1 MNGAPPGKAEAA
13 DDGPNQA
20 ETDSTT
26 TAEPST
32 TTAEATTTEGT
43 EEQDGALPD
52 TTDVADVSPEEG
64 TSEAVT
70 EQLQELNLDEPTTED
85 AEPVVEDG
93 EESAAEEDDGDG
105 EWISSSPVLC
115 PLAGIR

>member
-1 MNGAPPGKAEAA
+1 VNGAPPGKAEAA

-32 TTAEATTTEGT
+32 TTAEGA
-43 EEQDGALPD
+43 EEQDSALPD

-105 EWISSSPVLC
+105 EWISSSPLLC
-115 PLAGIR
+115 PLADIR